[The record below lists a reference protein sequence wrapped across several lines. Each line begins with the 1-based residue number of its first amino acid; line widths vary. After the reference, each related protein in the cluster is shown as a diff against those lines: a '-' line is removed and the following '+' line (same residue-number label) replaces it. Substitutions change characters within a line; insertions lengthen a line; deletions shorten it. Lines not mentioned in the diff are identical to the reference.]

1 MKSRR
6 ESTRAPWPVFSLL
19 WVAGTLSL
27 LVGPVGAW
35 VSAGPRLRIPA
46 TPVDLVN
53 SVYARQWLLVQK
65 ARDFIPAGESYT
77 AIAGDKDEEMLLFM
91 LSFGVLFDREALPT
105 SLWKVPFVGA
115 GDRARYVISFGGER
129 PAGPARLV
137 RRFAD
142 GCVWERSGALP

>member
-6 ESTRAPWPVFSLL
+6 ESTRAPWPVSSVL
-19 WVAGTLSL
+19 WVGGTLSL
-27 LVGPVGAW
+27 LIGPVGAW

-53 SVYARQWLLVQK
+53 SVYARHWLLVQE

-77 AIAGDKDEEMLLFM
+77 AIAGDKDDEMLLFM
-91 LSFGVLFDREALPT
+91 LSSGVLFDRVALPT
-105 SLWKVPFVGA
+105 SLWKVPVVGA
-115 GDRARYVISFGGER
+115 DRARYVISFGDER

-142 GCVWERSGALP
+142 GCVWERSGAPP